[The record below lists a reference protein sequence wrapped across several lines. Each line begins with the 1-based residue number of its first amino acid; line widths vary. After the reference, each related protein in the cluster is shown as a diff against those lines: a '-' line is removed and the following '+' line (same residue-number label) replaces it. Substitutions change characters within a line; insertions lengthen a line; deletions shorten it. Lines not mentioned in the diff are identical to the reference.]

1 MNNNR
6 GHWEVELRMSSTPE
20 ELWKNAVDYFKW
32 CDKNPITPKKTVMT
46 GKEAGKQVDVQ
57 LIRPYTVKALC
68 LHCGI
73 TEEYLKDMRDAPK
86 DSVAYLVVSRILMNI
101 WVQNAE
107 MAMVGEFNPVF
118 TAKMLNIDTEDN
130 GPQKVVI
137 EYIGD
142 LPQLSNSENEILGNV
157 DLKNGNLEIVKEK
170 NSKGTD
176 GSISM

>member
-6 GHWEVELRMSSTPE
+6 GHWEVDMLESNNPKS
-20 ELWKNAVDYFKW
+20 LWKNACEYFKW
-32 CDKNPITPKKTVMT
+32 CDKNPIKPRKTVMT
-46 GKEAGKQVDVQ
+46 GKEAGKQVEVE

-73 TEEYLKDMRDAPK
+73 TEEYLKDMREAPK
-86 DSVAYLVVSRILMNI
+86 DSEAYLVVSRILMNI

-118 TAKMLNIDTEDN
+118 TAKMLNIDMEDN

-137 EYIGD
+137 EYVGN
-142 LPQLSNSENEILGNV
+142 LPPLAKSEIEILEN
-157 DLKNGNLEIVKEK
+157 LNLENGNLEISKEK
-170 NSKGTD
+170 NSKGTQE
-176 GSISM
+176 